1 MARAHVGHMAHQAV
15 LVVTQHHQE
24 GVITSWP
31 LSPGKNGTVL
41 DWSDEELS
49 SSSSRPNGVGAVD
62 GGGVCSGD
70 SAAGGG
76 ADGGITG
83 ASI

>member
-1 MARAHVGHMAHQAV
+1 MS
-15 LVVTQHHQE
+15 
-24 GVITSWP
+24 TSG
-31 LSPGKNGTVL
+31 SPGTVL

>member
-1 MARAHVGHMAHQAV
+1 MAYKAV
-15 LVVTQHHQE
+15 LVVTQHHKE
-24 GVITSWP
+24 GVITPWP
-31 LSPGKNGTVL
+31 LSPGINGTVP

-49 SSSSRPNGVGAVD
+49 SSSSRPNGVGAVG
-62 GGGVCSGD
+62 GGGVCSGY